1 MAPAHYGDAVTP
13 DQAEVTMILIMGDI
27 YMQLYRRT
35 DRKINRNILSAVQPL
50 LDGH

>member
-27 YMQLYRRT
+27 YLQLYRRT
-35 DRKINRNILSAVQPL
+35 DRKNQSEHSTHSAAIV
-50 LDGH
+50 G